1 MLNLAKPLRLCELQ
15 IAQQNARCELPLP
28 LAMLCGSFFY
38 PLTYSILRVRQQ
50 SFEVELLW
58 IRPRNRHRSMISYSF
73 SHVLM
78 DTPTPALSPAGA
90 GTTIG
95 AGSIAG
101 IGSFES

>member
-1 MLNLAKPLRLCELQ
+1 
-15 IAQQNARCELPLP
+15 
-28 LAMLCGSFFY
+28 
-38 PLTYSILRVRQQ
+38 
-50 SFEVELLW
+50 
-58 IRPRNRHRSMISYSF
+58 MISYSF

-101 IGSFES
+101 IGSFDPLSLESHIFR